1 MATSRSTEPSAPVI
15 VKHPGCPQW
24 GLGYLVEERDEK
36 RFYDFEDGHNHSI
49 AKAFWSKLEPVQLAD
64 DEASA
69 LEARIRGL
77 RDRPSAAAKKAR
89 VRVAAPPVTSFDEQI
104 ATFEAQFEGGFGG
117 PHFVADERGFAGG
130 EPTEGGSSGSKN
142 GATAKKKSKAFKQSA
157 IETARALLAKGEL
170 EALLAAGNLADF
182 MERIT
187 KVHKAATGLLHPLG
201 DLIPFNKMA
210 AEHHRAYAE
219 AVVDL
224 LYGTDDYAA
233 RFDRLAG
240 VLAAAKVV
248 TWPLAT
254 ILSALVNPAEHVFV
268 KPSFFEKQAA
278 VLGFDLAYDRA
289 PSSEGYARMQ
299 ALARELERR
308 LRERALAPRDLMDVY
323 SFLWRT
329 ISPPK
334 APAKS

>member
-1 MATSRSTEPSAPVI
+1 MATSRSTEPSAPII

-49 AKAFWSKLEPVQLAD
+49 AKAFWSKLEPVQLGD
-64 DEASA
+64 DEATA

-77 RDRPSAAAKKAR
+77 RDRPASAAKKQRAR
-89 VRVAAPPVTSFDEQI
+89 PAAPVLTSFDEQV
-104 ATFEAQFEGGFGG
+104 ASFESQFDGGFGG
-117 PHFVADERGFAGG
+117 PQFIAEERGAAGAEAPDG
-130 EPTEGGSSGSKN
+130 P
-142 GATAKKKSKAFKQSA
+142 KKKSKAYKQGA
-157 IETARALLAKGEL
+157 IETARALLGKGEL
-170 EALLAAGNLADF
+170 EALLAAGNLDDF
-182 MERIT
+182 MERIH

-201 DLIPFNKMA
+201 DLIPFNKMP

-224 LYGTDDYAA
+224 LHGTGDYAA

-254 ILSALVNPAEHVFV
+254 ILSALVYPEEHVFV
-268 KPSFFEKQAA
+268 KPSFFEKQAG
-278 VLGFDLAYDRA
+278 VLGFNLAYDRA
-289 PSSEGYARMQ
+289 PSAEGYARMQ
-299 ALARELERR
+299 SLARDLERR
-308 LRERALAPRDLMDVY
+308 LRERGLAPRDLMDVY
-323 SFLWRT
+323 AFLWRT

-334 APAKS
+334 PSAKS

>member
-1 MATSRSTEPSAPVI
+1 MATSRSTEPSAPII

-36 RFYDFEDGHNHSI
+36 RFYDFEDGLNHSI
-49 AKAFWSKLEPVQLAD
+49 AKAFWSKLEPVQLGD
-64 DEASA
+64 DEANA

-77 RDRPSAAAKKAR
+77 RDRPSAAAKKQRAR
-89 VRVAAPPVTSFDEQI
+89 VVAPPVTSFDEQV
-104 ATFEAQFEGGFGG
+104 ASFETQFEGGFGG
-117 PHFVADERGFAGG
+117 PQFIAEERGAAGG
-130 EPTEGGSSGSKN
+130 EGAEGPASG
-142 GATAKKKSKAFKQSA
+142 AKKKSKAFKQGA

-170 EALLAAGNLADF
+170 EALLAAGNLNDF

-201 DLIPFNKMA
+201 DLIPFNKMP

-224 LYGTDDYAA
+224 LYGAGDYAA

-248 TWPLAT
+248 TWPLVT
-254 ILSALVNPAEHVFV
+254 ILGALVYPGEHVFV

-289 PSSEGYARMQ
+289 PSAEGYARMQ

-308 LRERALAPRDLMDVY
+308 LRERGLAPRDLMDVY
-323 SFLWRT
+323 AFLWRT
-329 ISPPK
+329 ISPSK
-334 APAKS
+334 PATKS

>member
-1 MATSRSTEPSAPVI
+1 MATSRSTEPSAPII

-49 AKAFWSKLEPVQLAD
+49 AKAFWSKLEPVQLGD
-64 DEASA
+64 DEANA

-77 RDRPSAAAKKAR
+77 RDRPSSAAKKQRAR
-89 VRVAAPPVTSFDEQI
+89 VVAPPLTSFDEQV
-104 ATFEAQFEGGFGG
+104 TSFETQFEGGFGG
-117 PHFVADERGFAGG
+117 PHFVAEERGSVGG
-130 EPTEGGSSGSKN
+130 EPSNGGV
-142 GATAKKKSKAFKQSA
+142 KKKSKAYKQSA
-157 IETARALLAKGEL
+157 IETARALLGKGEL
-170 EALLAAGNLADF
+170 EGLLAAGNLADF

-201 DLIPFNKMA
+201 DLIPFNKMP

-233 RFDRLAG
+233 RFDRLAA
-240 VLAAAKVV
+240 VLAAAKVA

-254 ILSALVNPAEHVFV
+254 ILSALVYPEEHVFV
-268 KPSFFEKQAA
+268 KPSFFEKQAV
-278 VLGFDLAYDRA
+278 VLGFNLAYDRV

-299 ALARELERR
+299 SLARDLERR

-323 SFLWRT
+323 AFLWRT

-334 APAKS
+334 SSAKS

>member
-1 MATSRSTEPSAPVI
+1 MATSRSTEPSAPII

-49 AKAFWSKLEPVQLAD
+49 AKAFWSKLEPVQLGD
-64 DEASA
+64 DEATA

-77 RDRPSAAAKKAR
+77 RDRPAAAAKKQRAR
-89 VRVAAPPVTSFDEQI
+89 PAAPVLTSFDEQV
-104 ATFEAQFEGGFGG
+104 ASFEAQFDGGFGG
-117 PHFVADERGFAGG
+117 LQFISEERGAAGAEAPDG
-130 EPTEGGSSGSKN
+130 P
-142 GATAKKKSKAFKQSA
+142 KKKSKAYKQGA
-157 IETARALLAKGEL
+157 IETARALLGKGEL
-170 EALLAAGNLADF
+170 EALLAAGNLDGF
-182 MERIT
+182 MERIH

-201 DLIPFNKMA
+201 DLIPFNKMP

-224 LYGTDDYAA
+224 LHGAGDYAA

-254 ILSALVNPAEHVFV
+254 ILSALVYPEEHVFV
-268 KPSFFEKQAA
+268 KPSFYEKQAA

-289 PSSEGYARMQ
+289 PSAEGYARMQ
-299 ALARELERR
+299 SLARELERR
-308 LRERALAPRDLMDVY
+308 LRERGLAPRDLMDVY
-323 SFLWRT
+323 AFLWRT

-334 APAKS
+334 PSAKS

>member
-1 MATSRSTEPSAPVI
+1 MATSRSAEPSAPVI

-36 RFYDFEDGHNHSI
+36 RFYDFEDGLNHSI
-49 AKAFWSKLEPVQLAD
+49 AKAFWSKLEPVQLAE

-77 RDRPSAAAKKAR
+77 RDRPAAVAKKQRAR
-89 VRVAAPPVTSFDEQI
+89 VTAPPVSSFDEQL
-104 ATFEAQFEGGFGG
+104 ASFAAQFESGFGG
-117 PHFVADERGFAGG
+117 AQFVAEERGTPHA
-130 EPTEGGSSGSKN
+130 EPADAAAS
-142 GATAKKKSKAFKQSA
+142 AAKKKSKAYKQGA
-157 IETARALLAKGEL
+157 IDTARALLGRSEL
-170 EALLAAGNLADF
+170 EALLAAGNLGDF
-182 MERIT
+182 MERIH

-201 DLIPFNKMA
+201 DLIPFGKMP
-210 AEHHRAYAE
+210 AEHHRAFAE

-224 LYGTDDYAA
+224 LHGAGDYAA

-240 VLAAAKVV
+240 VLAEAKVV

-254 ILSALVNPAEHVFV
+254 ILSALMYPEEHVFV

-278 VLGFDLAYDRA
+278 VLDFDLAYERA
-289 PSSEGYARMQ
+289 PTAEGYARMQ

-308 LRERALAPRDLMDVY
+308 LRERGLAPRDLMDVY

-334 APAKS
+334 TAAKS

>member
-1 MATSRSTEPSAPVI
+1 MATSRSTEPSAPII

-49 AKAFWSKLEPVQLAD
+49 AKAFWSKLEPVQLGD

-77 RDRPSAAAKKAR
+77 RDRPSSAAKKQRAR
-89 VRVAAPPVTSFDEQI
+89 VVAPPLTSFDEQVSS
-104 ATFEAQFEGGFGG
+104 FESQFEGGFGG
-117 PHFVADERGFAGG
+117 PHFVADERGAVGAEAPAGG
-130 EPTEGGSSGSKN
+130 
-142 GATAKKKSKAFKQSA
+142 KKKSKAFKQGA
-157 IETARALLAKGEL
+157 IETARALLSKGEL
-170 EALLAAGNLADF
+170 EALLAAGNLTDF

-201 DLIPFNKMA
+201 DLIPFNKMP

-224 LYGTDDYAA
+224 LYGPGDYAV
-233 RFDRLAG
+233 RFDRFAG

-254 ILSALVNPAEHVFV
+254 ILSALVYPGEHVFV
-268 KPSFFEKQAA
+268 KPSFFEKQAV
-278 VLGFDLAYDRA
+278 VLGFNLAYDRV
-289 PSSEGYARMQ
+289 PSAEGYARMQ
-299 ALARELERR
+299 SLARDLERR
-308 LRERALAPRDLMDVY
+308 LRERSLAPRDLMDVY
-323 SFLWRT
+323 AFLWRT

-334 APAKS
+334 VSAKS

>member
-1 MATSRSTEPSAPVI
+1 MATSRSTEPSAPII

-36 RFYDFEDGHNHSI
+36 RFYDFEDGLNHSI
-49 AKAFWSKLEPVQLAD
+49 AKAFWSKLEPVQLGD

-77 RDRPSAAAKKAR
+77 RDRPSAAAKKQRAR
-89 VRVAAPPVTSFDEQI
+89 VVAPPLTSFDEQV
-104 ATFEAQFEGGFGG
+104 ASFESQFEGGFGG
-117 PHFVADERGFAGG
+117 PHFIAEERGAAGAVAA
-130 EPTEGGSSGSKN
+130 EGG
-142 GATAKKKSKAFKQSA
+142 KKKSKAFKQGA
-157 IETARALLAKGEL
+157 IETARALLGKGEL

-182 MERIT
+182 MERIA

-201 DLIPFNKMA
+201 DLIPFNKMP

-219 AVVDL
+219 AVVDV
-224 LYGTDDYAA
+224 LYGAGDYAA

-240 VLAAAKVV
+240 VLAAAKVA

-254 ILSALVNPAEHVFV
+254 ILSALVYPEEHVFV
-268 KPSFFEKQAA
+268 KPSFFEKQAS
-278 VLGFDLAYDRA
+278 VLGFDLAYDRVPGA
-289 PSSEGYARMQ
+289 EGYGRMQ

-308 LRERALAPRDLMDVY
+308 LRERGLAPRDLMDVY
-323 SFLWRT
+323 AFLWRT

-334 APAKS
+334 VSAKS

>member
-1 MATSRSTEPSAPVI
+1 MATSRSTEPSAPII

-36 RFYDFEDGHNHSI
+36 RFYDFEDGLNHSI
-49 AKAFWSKLEPVQLAD
+49 AKAFWSKLEPVQLGD

-77 RDRPSAAAKKAR
+77 RDRPSAAAKKQRAR
-89 VRVAAPPVTSFDEQI
+89 VVAPPVTSFDEQV
-104 ATFEAQFEGGFGG
+104 ASFESQFEGGFGG
-117 PHFVADERGFAGG
+117 PQFIAEERGAAGG
-130 EPTEGGSSGSKN
+130 EGAEGPASG
-142 GATAKKKSKAFKQSA
+142 GKKKSKAFKQGA

-170 EALLAAGNLADF
+170 EALLAAGNLNDF

-201 DLIPFNKMA
+201 DLIPFNKMP

-224 LYGTDDYAA
+224 LYGAGDYAA

-248 TWPLAT
+248 TWPLVT
-254 ILSALVNPAEHVFV
+254 ILGALVYPGEHVFV
-268 KPSFFEKQAA
+268 KPSFYEKQAA

-289 PSSEGYARMQ
+289 PSAEGYVRMQ
-299 ALARELERR
+299 SLARELERR
-308 LRERALAPRDLMDVY
+308 LRERGLAPRDLMDVY
-323 SFLWRT
+323 AFLWRT
-329 ISPPK
+329 ISPSK
-334 APAKS
+334 PATKS

>member
-1 MATSRSTEPSAPVI
+1 MATSRSTEPSAPII

-36 RFYDFEDGHNHSI
+36 RFYDFEDGLNHSI
-49 AKAFWSKLEPVQLAD
+49 AKAFWSKLEPVQLGD

-77 RDRPSAAAKKAR
+77 RDRPSAAAKKQRAR
-89 VRVAAPPVTSFDEQI
+89 VVAPPVTSFDEQV
-104 ATFEAQFEGGFGG
+104 ASFESQFEGGFGG
-117 PHFVADERGFAGG
+117 PQFIAEERGAAGG
-130 EPTEGGSSGSKN
+130 EGAEGPASG
-142 GATAKKKSKAFKQSA
+142 AKKKSKAFKQGA

-170 EALLAAGNLADF
+170 EALLAAGNLNDF

-201 DLIPFNKMA
+201 DLIPFNKMP

-224 LYGTDDYAA
+224 LYGAGDYAA

-248 TWPLAT
+248 TWPLVT
-254 ILSALVNPAEHVFV
+254 ILGALVYPGEHVFV
-268 KPSFFEKQAA
+268 KPSFYEKQAA
-278 VLGFDLAYDRA
+278 VLGFNLAYDRA
-289 PSSEGYARMQ
+289 PSAEGYARMQ
-299 ALARELERR
+299 SLARELERR
-308 LRERALAPRDLMDVY
+308 LRERGLAPRDLMDVY
-323 SFLWRT
+323 AFLWRT
-329 ISPPK
+329 ISPSK
-334 APAKS
+334 PATKS

>member
-1 MATSRSTEPSAPVI
+1 MATSRSTEPSAPII

-36 RFYDFEDGHNHSI
+36 RFYDFEDGLNHSI
-49 AKAFWSKLEPVQLAD
+49 AKAFWSKLEPVQLGD

-77 RDRPSAAAKKAR
+77 RDRPSAAAKKQRAR
-89 VRVAAPPVTSFDEQI
+89 VVAPPVTSFDEQV
-104 ATFEAQFEGGFGG
+104 ASFESQFEGGFGG
-117 PHFVADERGFAGG
+117 PQFIAEERGAAGG
-130 EPTEGGSSGSKN
+130 EGAEGPASG
-142 GATAKKKSKAFKQSA
+142 AKKKSKAFKQGA

-170 EALLAAGNLADF
+170 EALLAAGNLNDF

-201 DLIPFNKMA
+201 DLIPFNKMP

-224 LYGTDDYAA
+224 LYGAGDYAA

-248 TWPLAT
+248 TWPLVT
-254 ILSALVNPAEHVFV
+254 ILGALVYPGEHVFV

-278 VLGFDLAYDRA
+278 VLGFNLAYDRA
-289 PSSEGYARMQ
+289 PSAEGYARMQ
-299 ALARELERR
+299 SLARELERR
-308 LRERALAPRDLMDVY
+308 LRERGLAPRDLMDVY
-323 SFLWRT
+323 AFLWRT
-329 ISPPK
+329 ISPSK
-334 APAKS
+334 PATKS

>member
-1 MATSRSTEPSAPVI
+1 MATSRSTEPSAPII

-36 RFYDFEDGHNHSI
+36 RFYDFEDGLNHSI
-49 AKAFWSKLEPVQLAD
+49 AKAFWSKLEPVQLGD

-77 RDRPSAAAKKAR
+77 RDRPSAAAKKQRAR
-89 VRVAAPPVTSFDEQI
+89 VVAPPVTSFDEQV
-104 ATFEAQFEGGFGG
+104 ASFETQFEGGFGG
-117 PHFVADERGFAGG
+117 PQFIAEERGAAGG
-130 EPTEGGSSGSKN
+130 EGAEGPASG
-142 GATAKKKSKAFKQSA
+142 AKKKSKAFKQGA

-170 EALLAAGNLADF
+170 EALLAAGNLTDF

-187 KVHKAATGLLHPLG
+187 KVHKSATGLLHPLG
-201 DLIPFNKMA
+201 DLIPFNKMP

-224 LYGTDDYAA
+224 LYGAGDYAA

-248 TWPLAT
+248 TWPLVT
-254 ILSALVNPAEHVFV
+254 ILGALVYPGEHVFV

-278 VLGFDLAYDRA
+278 VLGFNLAYDRA
-289 PSSEGYARMQ
+289 PSAEGYARMQ
-299 ALARELERR
+299 SLARELERR
-308 LRERALAPRDLMDVY
+308 LRERGLAPRDLMDVY
-323 SFLWRT
+323 AFLWRT
-329 ISPPK
+329 ISPSK
-334 APAKS
+334 PATKS

>member
-1 MATSRSTEPSAPVI
+1 MATSRSTEPSAPII

-36 RFYDFEDGHNHSI
+36 RFYDFEDGLNHSI
-49 AKAFWSKLEPVQLAD
+49 AKAFWSKLEPVQLGD

-77 RDRPSAAAKKAR
+77 RDRPSAAAKKQRAR
-89 VRVAAPPVTSFDEQI
+89 VVAPPVTSFDEQV
-104 ATFEAQFEGGFGG
+104 ASFETQFEGGFGG
-117 PHFVADERGFAGG
+117 PQFIAEERGAAGG
-130 EPTEGGSSGSKN
+130 EGAEGPASG
-142 GATAKKKSKAFKQSA
+142 AKKKSKAFKQGA
-157 IETARALLAKGEL
+157 IETARALLAKSEL
-170 EALLAAGNLADF
+170 EALLAAGNLTDF

-201 DLIPFNKMA
+201 DLIPFNKMP

-224 LYGTDDYAA
+224 LYGAGDYAA

-248 TWPLAT
+248 TWPLVT
-254 ILSALVNPAEHVFV
+254 ILGALVYPGEHVFV

-278 VLGFDLAYDRA
+278 VLGFNLAYDRA
-289 PSSEGYARMQ
+289 PSAEGYARMQ
-299 ALARELERR
+299 SLARELERR
-308 LRERALAPRDLMDVY
+308 LRERGLAPRDLMDVY
-323 SFLWRT
+323 AFLWRT
-329 ISPPK
+329 ISPSK
-334 APAKS
+334 PATKS

>member
-1 MATSRSTEPSAPVI
+1 MATSRSTEPSAPII

-49 AKAFWSKLEPVQLAD
+49 AKAFWSKLEPVQLGD
-64 DEASA
+64 DEANA

-77 RDRPSAAAKKAR
+77 RDRPSSAARKQRAR
-89 VRVAAPPVTSFDEQI
+89 VVAPPLTSFDEQV
-104 ATFEAQFEGGFGG
+104 TSFESQFEGGFGG
-117 PHFVADERGFAGG
+117 PHFVAEERGAVGAHA
-130 EPTEGGSSGSKN
+130 PEGG
-142 GATAKKKSKAFKQSA
+142 KKKSKAFKQGA
-157 IETARALLAKGEL
+157 IETARALLSKGEL
-170 EALLAAGNLADF
+170 EALLAAGNLTDF

-201 DLIPFNKMA
+201 DLIPFNKMP

-224 LYGTDDYAA
+224 LYGADDYAA
-233 RFDRLAG
+233 RFDRFAG

-254 ILSALVNPAEHVFV
+254 ILSALVYPGEHVFV
-268 KPSFFEKQAA
+268 KPSFFEKQAV
-278 VLGFDLAYDRA
+278 VLGFNLAYDRV
-289 PSSEGYARMQ
+289 PSAEGYARMQ
-299 ALARELERR
+299 SLARDLERR
-308 LRERALAPRDLMDVY
+308 LRERSLAPRDLMDVY
-323 SFLWRT
+323 AFLWRT

-334 APAKS
+334 QSAKS

>member
-1 MATSRSTEPSAPVI
+1 MATSRSTEPSAPII

-36 RFYDFEDGHNHSI
+36 RFYDFEDGLNHSI
-49 AKAFWSKLEPVQLAD
+49 AKAFWSKLEPVQLGD
-64 DEASA
+64 DEANA

-77 RDRPSAAAKKAR
+77 RDRPSAAAKKQRAR
-89 VRVAAPPVTSFDEQI
+89 VVAPPLTSFDEQV
-104 ATFEAQFEGGFGG
+104 ASFESQFEGGFGG
-117 PHFVADERGFAGG
+117 PHFIAEERGAAGANAA
-130 EPTEGGSSGSKN
+130 EGG
-142 GATAKKKSKAFKQSA
+142 KKKSKAFKQGA

-182 MERIT
+182 MERIA

-201 DLIPFNKMA
+201 DLIPFNKMP

-224 LYGTDDYAA
+224 LYGADDYAA

-254 ILSALVNPAEHVFV
+254 ILSALVYPEDHVFV
-268 KPSFFEKQAA
+268 KPSFFEKQAS

-289 PSSEGYARMQ
+289 PSAEGYGRMQ

-308 LRERALAPRDLMDVY
+308 LRERGLAPRDLMDVY
-323 SFLWRT
+323 AFLWRT
-329 ISPPK
+329 ISPAKPS
-334 APAKS
+334 AKS

>member
-1 MATSRSTEPSAPVI
+1 MATSRSTEPSAPII

-36 RFYDFEDGHNHSI
+36 RFYDFEDGLNHSI
-49 AKAFWSKLEPVQLAD
+49 AKAFWSKLEPVQLGD

-77 RDRPSAAAKKAR
+77 RDRPSAAAKKQRAR
-89 VRVAAPPVTSFDEQI
+89 VVAPPVTSFDEQV
-104 ATFEAQFEGGFGG
+104 ASFESQFEGGFGG
-117 PHFVADERGFAGG
+117 PQFIAEERGAAGG
-130 EPTEGGSSGSKN
+130 EGAEGPASG
-142 GATAKKKSKAFKQSA
+142 GKKKSKAFKQGA

-170 EALLAAGNLADF
+170 EALLAAGNLNDF

-201 DLIPFNKMA
+201 DLIPFNKMP

-224 LYGTDDYAA
+224 LYGAGDYAA

-248 TWPLAT
+248 TWPLVT
-254 ILSALVNPAEHVFV
+254 ILGALVYPGEHVFV
-268 KPSFFEKQAA
+268 KPSFYEKQAA

-289 PSSEGYARMQ
+289 PSAEGYARMQ
-299 ALARELERR
+299 SLARELERR
-308 LRERALAPRDLMDVY
+308 LRERGLAPRDLMDVY
-323 SFLWRT
+323 AFLWRT
-329 ISPPK
+329 ISPSK
-334 APAKS
+334 PATKS

>member
-1 MATSRSTEPSAPVI
+1 MATSRSTEPSAPII

-49 AKAFWSKLEPVQLAD
+49 AKAFWSKLEPVQLGD

-77 RDRPSAAAKKAR
+77 RDRPSAAAKKQRAR
-89 VRVAAPPVTSFDEQI
+89 VVAPPLTNFDEQV
-104 ATFEAQFEGGFGG
+104 ASFESQFEGGFGG
-117 PHFVADERGFAGG
+117 PQFIAEERGAVGG
-130 EPTEGGSSGSKN
+130 E
-142 GATAKKKSKAFKQSA
+142 GADGPASVAKKKSKAFKQGA

-170 EALLAAGNLADF
+170 EALLAAGNVTDF
-182 MERIT
+182 MERIA
-187 KVHKAATGLLHPLG
+187 KVHKSATGLLHPLG
-201 DLIPFNKMA
+201 DLIPFNKMP

-224 LYGTDDYAA
+224 LYGAGDYAA

-248 TWPLAT
+248 TWPLVT
-254 ILSALVNPAEHVFV
+254 ILGALVYPDEHVFV
-268 KPSFFEKQAA
+268 KPSFFEKQAV
-278 VLGFDLAYDRA
+278 VLGFNLAYDRA
-289 PSSEGYARMQ
+289 PSAEGYARMQ
-299 ALARELERR
+299 SLARELERR
-308 LRERALAPRDLMDVY
+308 LRERGLAPRDLMDVY
-323 SFLWRT
+323 AFLWRT
-329 ISPPK
+329 ISPSKPST
-334 APAKS
+334 KS

>member
-1 MATSRSTEPSAPVI
+1 MATSRSTEPSAPII

-36 RFYDFEDGHNHSI
+36 RFYDFEDGLNHSI
-49 AKAFWSKLEPVQLAD
+49 AKAFWSKLEPVPLGD
-64 DEASA
+64 DEANA

-77 RDRPSAAAKKAR
+77 RDRPSAAAKKQRAR
-89 VRVAAPPVTSFDEQI
+89 VVAPPVTSFDEQV
-104 ATFEAQFEGGFGG
+104 ASFASQFDGGFGG
-117 PHFVADERGFAGG
+117 PQFIAEERGAAGG
-130 EPTEGGSSGSKN
+130 ERAEGPASG
-142 GATAKKKSKAFKQSA
+142 AKKKSKAFKQGA

-170 EALLAAGNLADF
+170 EALLAAGNLTDF

-201 DLIPFNKMA
+201 DLIPFNKMP

-224 LYGTDDYAA
+224 LYGAGDYPA

-240 VLAAAKVV
+240 VLASAKVV
-248 TWPLAT
+248 TWPLMT
-254 ILSALVNPAEHVFV
+254 ILGALVYPGEHVFV

-289 PSSEGYARMQ
+289 PSAEGYARMQ
-299 ALARELERR
+299 SLARELERR
-308 LRERALAPRDLMDVY
+308 LRERGLAPRDLMDVY
-323 SFLWRT
+323 AFLWRT
-329 ISPPK
+329 ISPSK
-334 APAKS
+334 PATKS

>member
-1 MATSRSTEPSAPVI
+1 MATSRSTEPSAPII

-36 RFYDFEDGHNHSI
+36 RFYDFEDGLNHSI
-49 AKAFWSKLEPVQLAD
+49 AKAFWSKLEPVQLGD

-77 RDRPSAAAKKAR
+77 RDRPSAAAKKQRAR
-89 VRVAAPPVTSFDEQI
+89 VVAPPVTSFDEQV
-104 ATFEAQFEGGFGG
+104 ASFETQFEGGFGG
-117 PHFVADERGFAGG
+117 PQFIAEERGAAGG
-130 EPTEGGSSGSKN
+130 EGAEGPASVG
-142 GATAKKKSKAFKQSA
+142 KKKSKAFKQGA

-170 EALLAAGNLADF
+170 EALLAAGNLNDF

-201 DLIPFNKMA
+201 DLIPFNKMP

-224 LYGTDDYAA
+224 LYGAGDYAA

-248 TWPLAT
+248 TWPLVT
-254 ILSALVNPAEHVFV
+254 ILGALVYPGEHVFV
-268 KPSFFEKQAA
+268 KPSFYEKQAA
-278 VLGFDLAYDRA
+278 VLGFNLAYDRA
-289 PSSEGYARMQ
+289 PSAEGYARMQ
-299 ALARELERR
+299 SLARELERR
-308 LRERALAPRDLMDVY
+308 LRERGLAPRDLMDVY
-323 SFLWRT
+323 AFLWRT
-329 ISPPK
+329 ISPSK
-334 APAKS
+334 PATKS

>member
-1 MATSRSTEPSAPVI
+1 MATSRSTEPSAPII

-36 RFYDFEDGHNHSI
+36 RFYDFEDGLNHSI
-49 AKAFWSKLEPVQLAD
+49 AKAFWSKLEPVQLGD

-77 RDRPSAAAKKAR
+77 RDRPSAAAKKQRAR
-89 VRVAAPPVTSFDEQI
+89 VVAPPVTSFDEQV
-104 ATFEAQFEGGFGG
+104 ASFESQFEGGFGG
-117 PHFVADERGFAGG
+117 PQFIAEERGAAGG
-130 EPTEGGSSGSKN
+130 VGAEGPASG
-142 GATAKKKSKAFKQSA
+142 AKKKSKAFKQGA

-170 EALLAAGNLADF
+170 EALLAAGNLNDF

-201 DLIPFNKMA
+201 DLIPFNKMP

-224 LYGTDDYAA
+224 LYGPGDYAA

-248 TWPLAT
+248 TWPLVT
-254 ILSALVNPAEHVFV
+254 ILGALVYPGEHVFV
-268 KPSFFEKQAA
+268 KPSFYEKQAA

-289 PSSEGYARMQ
+289 PSAEGYARMQ
-299 ALARELERR
+299 SLARELERR
-308 LRERALAPRDLMDVY
+308 LRERGLAPRDLMDVY
-323 SFLWRT
+323 AFLWRT
-329 ISPPK
+329 ISPSK
-334 APAKS
+334 PATKS